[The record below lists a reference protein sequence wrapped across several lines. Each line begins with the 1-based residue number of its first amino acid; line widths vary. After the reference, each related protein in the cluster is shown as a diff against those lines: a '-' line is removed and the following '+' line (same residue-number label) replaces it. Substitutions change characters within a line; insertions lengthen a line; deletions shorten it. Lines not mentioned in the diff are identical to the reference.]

1 MCEEDI
7 QKIEKAQS
15 GDKKALEELIEENNG
30 LIWSIVKRFYGRG
43 HEPEDLYQIGC
54 LGFIKSIKRF
64 NTDFE
69 VKLSTYAV
77 PYMIGEIKRYIRDD
91 GPVKVSRSI
100 KDLGIKIR
108 ELQREKMNKQGREP
122 KIQEIAKELNVD
134 LDDVILAMEATNS
147 VESIEGT
154 KHINNKDGKSI
165 SLLDTLSTEKNEE
178 ETITNKLAI
187 GQLIKDLNDREKE
200 IILLRYYKEKTQAQ
214 VAKILGI
221 SQVQVSRL
229 ERKILENMRRKM
241 TMSHLETSQ
250 TRHDTERRR

>member
-108 ELQREKMNKQGREP
+108 ELQKEKINKEGKEP

-241 TMSHLETSQ
+241 TTSP
-250 TRHDTERRR
+250 TRHPNAT

>member
-15 GDKKALEELIEENNG
+15 GDKNALEELIEENNG

-165 SLLDTLSTEKNEE
+165 SLLDTLSTENNEE
-178 ETITNKLAI
+178 ESITNKLAI
-187 GQLIKDLNDREKE
+187 GQLIKDLKDREKE

-229 ERKILENMRRKM
+229 ERKILENMKRKM
-241 TMSHLETSQ
+241 TMSH
-250 TRHDTERRR
+250 

>member
-1 MCEEDI
+1 M
-7 QKIEKAQS
+7 
-15 GDKKALEELIEENNG
+15 
-30 LIWSIVKRFYGRG
+30 
-43 HEPEDLYQIGC
+43 
-54 LGFIKSIKRF
+54 GFIKSIKRF
-64 NTDFE
+64 DTNFE

-108 ELQREKMNKQGREP
+108 ELQREKMNKQGKEP

-187 GQLIKDLNDREKE
+187 GQLIKDLKDREKE
-200 IILLRYYKEKTQAQ
+200 IILLRYYKEKTKAQ

-241 TMSHLETSQ
+241 TMSH
-250 TRHDTERRR
+250 

>member
-15 GDKKALEELIEENNG
+15 GDKNALEELIEENNG

-165 SLLDTLSTEKNEE
+165 SLLDTLSTDKNEE
-178 ETITNKLAI
+178 ELITNKLAI
-187 GQLIKDLNDREKE
+187 GQLIKDLKDREKE

-229 ERKILENMRRKM
+229 ERKILENMKRKM
-241 TMSHLETSQ
+241 TMSH
-250 TRHDTERRR
+250 

>member
-108 ELQREKMNKQGREP
+108 ELQREKMNKQGKEP
-122 KIQEIAKELNVD
+122 KIQEIAKELKVD

-165 SLLDTLSTEKNEE
+165 SLLDTLSTENNEE
-178 ETITNKLAI
+178 ESITNKLAI
-187 GQLIKDLNDREKE
+187 GQLIKDLKDREKE

-241 TMSHLETSQ
+241 TMSH
-250 TRHDTERRR
+250 

>member
-15 GDKKALEELIEENNG
+15 GDKNALEELIEENNG

-108 ELQREKMNKQGREP
+108 ELQREKMNKQGKEP
-122 KIQEIAKELNVD
+122 KIQEIAKELEVN

-165 SLLDTLSTEKNEE
+165 SLLDTLSSEKNEE

-187 GQLIKDLNDREKE
+187 GQLLKELKDREKE

-241 TMSHLETSQ
+241 TMSH
-250 TRHDTERRR
+250 

>member
-108 ELQREKMNKQGREP
+108 ELQREKMNKQGRKP
-122 KIQEIAKELNVD
+122 KIQEIAKELKVD
-134 LDDVILAMEATNS
+134 LEDVILAMEATNS

-165 SLLDTLSTEKNEE
+165 SLLDTLSTENNEE
-178 ETITNKLAI
+178 ESITNKLVI
-187 GQLIKDLNDREKE
+187 GQLIKDLKDREKE

-241 TMSHLETSQ
+241 TMSH
-250 TRHDTERRR
+250 